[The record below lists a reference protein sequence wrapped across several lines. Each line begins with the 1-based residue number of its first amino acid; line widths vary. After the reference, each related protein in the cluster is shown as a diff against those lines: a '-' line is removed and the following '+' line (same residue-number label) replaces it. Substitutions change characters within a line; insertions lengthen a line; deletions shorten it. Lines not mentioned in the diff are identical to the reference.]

1 LLRLSRFC
9 NQGSATGRSIVNIFL
24 CIISPS
30 ANSPGYQWST
40 GESCQ
45 FARRVENIK
54 QLLRTDNKKYF
65 QNGDIEFVGL
75 KRSIDLVS
83 VDFAYDASNWV
94 LNNITLTIERGQ
106 MTALVGA
113 SGAGKTTLADL
124 IPRFYDPTH
133 GEGSHRWSRSAAV

>member
-1 LLRLSRFC
+1 VLQVGALLTFFFVLFRLVPVLQDINGVRASLASLH
-9 NQGSATGRSIVNIFL
+9 GA
-24 CIISPS
+24 
-30 ANSPGYQWST
+30 
-40 GESCQ
+40 
-45 FARRVENIK
+45 VENIK

-65 QNGDIEFVGL
+65 QNGDIEFAGL

-94 LNNITLTIERGQ
+94 LNNVTLTIERGQ

-133 GEGSHRWSRSAAV
+133 GEVLIDGVDLRQFEINSLRRKLAW

>member
-1 LLRLSRFC
+1 LLTFFFLLFRLVPVLQDINGVRASLASL
-9 NQGSATGRSIVNIFL
+9 QGA
-24 CIISPS
+24 
-30 ANSPGYQWST
+30 
-40 GESCQ
+40 
-45 FARRVENIK
+45 VENIK

-94 LNNITLTIERGQ
+94 LNNVTLTIERGQ

-133 GEGSHRWSRSAAV
+133 GKVLIDGVDLRSLRSTRYAES